1 VNSHSVLYV
10 SRRAECTKRNARIAG
25 DRKCVDVVEAELR
38 INVRWENLQDG
49 KQDQAD
55 SGQRQ
60 RLGMTT
66 QAKVV
71 GQTLLALISC

>member
-1 VNSHSVLYV
+1 M
-10 SRRAECTKRNARIAG
+10 
-25 DRKCVDVVEAELR
+25 DVVEAELR
-38 INVRWENLQDG
+38 INVRWENFQDD